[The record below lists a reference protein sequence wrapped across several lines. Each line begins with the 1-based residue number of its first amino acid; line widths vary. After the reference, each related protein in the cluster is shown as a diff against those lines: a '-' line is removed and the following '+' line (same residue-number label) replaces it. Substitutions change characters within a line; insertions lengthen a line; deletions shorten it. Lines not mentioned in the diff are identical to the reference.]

1 MKAIEFIQKFWLEAL
16 CTLVLSVLVFSVKY
30 LWKRVQKEH
39 AEQIAIKNG
48 VLALA
53 HDRLF
58 QACKHFI
65 GKGTV
70 GLDELRNIEYLY
82 NAYHDLGG
90 NGTGTELYTRVKN
103 LPLE

>member
-1 MKAIEFIQKFWLEAL
+1 MIEYIKEFWLEAL
-16 CTLVLSVLVFSVKY
+16 CTLVLSGLGFSVKY
-30 LWKRVQKEH
+30 LWQRVKKEH
-39 AEQIAIKNG
+39 EEQTAIKKG

-65 GKGTV
+65 GKGTI

-82 NAYHDLGG
+82 AAYHELGG
-90 NGTGTELYTRVKN
+90 NGTGTELYGRVRK

>member
-1 MKAIEFIQKFWLEAL
+1 MEYIQKFWLEAL
-16 CTLVLSVLVFSVKY
+16 CTLILSGLAFSVKY
-30 LWKRVQKEH
+30 LWKKVKEEH
-39 AEQIAIKNG
+39 KEQIAIKSG

-53 HDRLF
+53 HDRIF
-58 QACKHFI
+58 QACKYFI
-65 GKGTV
+65 GKGTI

-90 NGTGTELYTRVKN
+90 NGTGTELYKRVKS